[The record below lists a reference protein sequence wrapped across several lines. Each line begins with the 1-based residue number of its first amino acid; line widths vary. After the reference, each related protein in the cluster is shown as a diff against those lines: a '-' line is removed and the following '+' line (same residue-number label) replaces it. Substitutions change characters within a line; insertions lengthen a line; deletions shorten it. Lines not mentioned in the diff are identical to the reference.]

1 MIIPNRFGSLTPYHG
16 ITINQLDKWWLW
28 AMPPLPTSVSLELGA
43 PPSGPDKMFEKAR
56 PWSGMESWK
65 WGKMG
70 QSAMKS
76 CGFFK
81 EKLIVI
87 EVPSGSLWQ
96 CLVGNYYLQL
106 YIFRSYVKAP
116 EGTNSMRALGD
127 NQNQPFPNPH
137 AAATPCNQPLWSQ
150 LICAWKSGGLKDVAL
165 AEFVPQKS

>member
-1 MIIPNRFGSLTPYHG
+1 MIPNHEHIFFG
-16 ITINQLDKWWLW
+16 WLNY
-28 AMPPLPTSVSLELGA
+28 
-43 PPSGPDKMFEKAR
+43 
-56 PWSGMESWK
+56 
-65 WGKMG
+65 
-70 QSAMKS
+70 QSAS
-76 CGFFK
+76 PALNFLQHLGTRSLRWSNGPGSQNVPNRTQIPS
-81 EKLIVI
+81 EDHRD
-87 EVPSGSLWQ
+87 VPSGSLWQ